1 MSANRPKR
9 RSGAERRSAASP
21 FGTPALRQSWATRI
35 EALTGLDEAVA
46 LLIDWRAKQAEAP
59 VTDKDA
65 LWIEARLE
73 TRVAVLRFHERSHE
87 AIRTLTL
94 TGEAIAGVRDEILR
108 QAASADAAS
117 LEEIAAGFRR
127 RYKPPI
133 MPSSPYLQIEVLLSE
148 RLMKARS
155 LGWFEPSIA
164 ELRARRGAKVL
175 KEGWTEPA
183 AGAAEPRTP

>member
-1 MSANRPKR
+1 MSSPRPKR

-35 EALTGLDEAVA
+35 DALAGLDEAVA
-46 LLIDWRAKQAEAP
+46 LLLERRAQQAEAP

-73 TRVAVLRFHERSHE
+73 DRVAVLRFHERSHE

-94 TGEAIAGVRDEILR
+94 TGEAIAAVRDEILR
-108 QAASADAAS
+108 QAAGADAAK
-117 LEEIAAGFRR
+117 LEEIAARFRR
-127 RYKPPI
+127 QYKPPI

-148 RLMKARS
+148 MLMKARS

-164 ELRARRGAKVL
+164 ELRARRGARVF
-175 KEGWTEPA
+175 KEGSADAAKPPA
-183 AGAAEPRTP
+183 P